1 MATAKKI
8 GLFGREIREWVSPPA
23 LEILLGAAER
33 ISEGSF
39 DGPPGPRQAY
49 LASIQLLVPLS
60 TCDRYLSGPL
70 DASSARRVAEL
81 LRSDADARE
90 ILVELA
96 RREAERAAGC
106 PLYDLQVEIDASHR
120 GDTIVLGMDV
130 EARVQPLRSENG
142 GAR

>member
-1 MATAKKI
+1 MAAAKKI

-33 ISEGSF
+33 ITEGSF

-49 LASIQLLVPLS
+49 LASIQLIVPLS
-60 TCDRYLSGPL
+60 ACARYLSGPL
-70 DASSARRVAEL
+70 DAASARRVAEL
-81 LRSDADARE
+81 LRSDTQARE

-96 RREAERAAGC
+96 RGEAEQAAGC
-106 PLYDLQVEIDASHR
+106 PLYELQVEIDASHR
-120 GDTIVLGMDV
+120 GETIFLGMDV
-130 EARVQPLRSENG
+130 EARVQPQRTLGR